1 MSSIR
6 AMNVLVADKDKL
18 IISPIVEQ
26 IQAWGYQAE
35 GSMSAQE
42 TLEKVR
48 KKPIELVLLDMSLPD
63 MSTQDLIIKL
73 KESKPDIG
81 IVTMTDANS
90 SGQEKEIRTLGIV
103 YYMIKPV
110 DEKVLKEILDHI
122 STKKQEKG

>member
-1 MSSIR
+1 
-6 AMNVLVADKDKL
+6 MNVLVADKNKL
-18 IISPIVEQ
+18 VISPIVEQ
-26 IQAWGYQAE
+26 IQSWGYQAE
-35 GSMSAQE
+35 GSISAQE

-48 KKPIELVLLDMSLPD
+48 KKPIELVLLDMSLPG
-63 MSTQDLIIKL
+63 MSTQNLIIKL

>member
-1 MSSIR
+1 MNDKR
-6 AMNVLVADKDKL
+6 AMNILVADKDTL

-26 IQAWGYQAE
+26 IQSWGYQAE
-35 GSMSAQE
+35 GSRSAQE
-42 TLEKVR
+42 ALEKVR
-48 KKPIELVLLDMSLPD
+48 KKPFELVLLDMSLPD
-63 MSTQDLIIKL
+63 MSAQDLIIKL

-110 DEKVLKEILDHI
+110 DETVLKEILDHI
-122 STKKQEKG
+122 SNKKLGKH

>member
-1 MSSIR
+1 
-6 AMNVLVADKDKL
+6 
-18 IISPIVEQ
+18 
-26 IQAWGYQAE
+26 
-35 GSMSAQE
+35 
-42 TLEKVR
+42 
-48 KKPIELVLLDMSLPD
+48 MSLPD
-63 MSTQDLIIKL
+63 MSAQDLIIKL

-122 STKKQEKG
+122 SNKQQDKS

>member
-1 MSSIR
+1 
-6 AMNVLVADKDKL
+6 MNILVADRDTSIIPPIIKL
-18 IISPIVEQ
+18 IQ
-26 IQAWGYQAE
+26 TWGYQAE
-35 GSMSAQE
+35 GSQSAQE
-42 TLEKVR
+42 TLEKIS
-48 KKPIELVLLDMSLPD
+48 KKPFELVLLDMSLPG
-63 MSTQDLIIKL
+63 MSTQDLITKL

-122 STKKQEKG
+122 SSKKLGKH

>member
-1 MSSIR
+1 
-6 AMNVLVADKDKL
+6 MNVLVADKDTSIIPPIVKL
-18 IISPIVEQ
+18 IQ
-26 IQAWGYQAE
+26 TWGYQAE
-35 GSMSAQE
+35 GSRSAQE
-42 TLEKVR
+42 TLKKVSEK
-48 KKPIELVLLDMSLPD
+48 PFELVLLDMSLPD
-63 MSTQDLIIKL
+63 MSTQDLITKL

-122 STKKQEKG
+122 SNKKQDKS

>member
-1 MSSIR
+1 
-6 AMNVLVADKDKL
+6 MNVLVADKNKL
-18 IISPIVEQ
+18 VISPIVEQ
-26 IQAWGYQAE
+26 IQSWGYQAE
-35 GSMSAQE
+35 GSISAQE

-63 MSTQDLIIKL
+63 MSTQNLIIKL